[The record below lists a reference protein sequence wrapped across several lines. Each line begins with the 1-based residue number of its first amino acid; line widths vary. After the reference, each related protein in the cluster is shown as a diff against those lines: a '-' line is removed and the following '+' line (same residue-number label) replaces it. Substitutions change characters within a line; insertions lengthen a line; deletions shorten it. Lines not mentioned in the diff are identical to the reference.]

1 MFVLVVHDETLS
13 QKMRYGFQCADQQQ
27 KKKLHK
33 QQSHTHKKKSVFRL
47 CFLLHFFF
55 SFSFSFLAQHTPRS
69 LGCTWQHQ
77 KTTHWEKKKNYSVL
91 NTQSHMHARKPHL
104 KQDQGTPFQ
113 QVAKRSVLRFFF
125 PPRNAI
131 LASRQEHYYAQLLC
145 RHACEQIRVRFGL
158 SLLLLLFSPSSFFFL
173 CVCVCTLL

>member
-1 MFVLVVHDETLS
+1 MGSNALTNN
-13 QKMRYGFQCADQQQ
+13 
-27 KKKLHK
+27 KKKSYISN
-33 QQSHTHKKKSVFRL
+33 SHTHTKKKVFSG
-47 CFLLHFFF
+47 FASFFTFFF

-77 KTTHWEKKKNYSVL
+77 KPTHWEKKKNYSVL